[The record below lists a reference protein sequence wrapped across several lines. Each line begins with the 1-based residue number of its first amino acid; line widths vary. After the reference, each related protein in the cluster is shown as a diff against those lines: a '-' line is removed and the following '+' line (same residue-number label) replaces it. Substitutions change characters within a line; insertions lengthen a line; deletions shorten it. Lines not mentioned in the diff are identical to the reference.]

1 MERREHVYEDG
12 SRYEGE
18 WQDEKRHG
26 QGVWTRP
33 DGSVYAGE
41 WKNDK
46 PDGQGTLTRP
56 DGLKYTGSWREGKR
70 SGHGIWSHSGGA
82 SYSGDWLEGKKH
94 GQGTNISSDG
104 VKYVGSFNAG
114 HRDGFGSIVYADGTS
129 YEGEWRNNKRDG
141 RGESTFLDGTRY
153 SGDWRDDRPDGRGVI
168 TYADGTNKVGS
179 WQNGKFIEDPSLPS
193 DQSSRLQKLE
203 QETYELKKEL
213 SGQSEVGQHRK
224 PAWKKW
230 WVWALVILFAVVVI
244 SVLGGEDEPVVIPE
258 APEEEITAPQPQP
271 DLESLWNRI
280 TDWAS
285 GAWES
290 IKSFFTGLLENRGGN
305 QDSPPVEP
313 VPEQVPEETES
324 PPDS

>member
-1 MERREHVYEDG
+1 VDKILQRRDEKVERREHVYQDG

-18 WQDEKRHG
+18 WQGEKRHG

-33 DGSVYAGE
+33 DKTVYAGE

-70 SGHGIWSHSGGA
+70 SGTGIWSYPSGQ
-82 SYSGDWLEGKKH
+82 SYSGEWLDGKKH
-94 GQGTNISSDG
+94 GQGTDTAPDG
-104 VKYVGSFNAG
+104 TRYVGSFKAG
-114 HRDGFGSIVYADGTS
+114 HRDGFGAIVYADGTN
-129 YEGEWRNNKRDG
+129 YEGDWRKNKRAG
-141 RGESTFLDGTRY
+141 RGESTFHDGTKY
-153 SGDWRDDRPDGRGVI
+153 SGDWWDDRPDGRGVF
-168 TYADGTNKVGS
+168 TYADGTTKTGR
-179 WQNGKFIEDPSLPS
+179 WQEGKFIEDQPVA
-193 DQSSRLQKLE
+193 
-203 QETYELKKEL
+203 KEY
-213 SGQSEVGQHRK
+213 STISEVGQHHK

-230 WVWALVILFAVVVI
+230 WVWALVIMFAVVVI

-258 APEEEITAPQPQP
+258 APEEEISAPQPQP
-271 DLESLWNRI
+271 DLDSIWNTI

-285 GAWES
+285 GAWDS
-290 IKSFFTGLLENRGGN
+290 IKSFFAGLLENRGSN

-313 VPEQVPEETES
+313 EPEQAPEETES